1 MPERESAEFRPARES
16 SLWIVVVLVVLALGA
31 GAMWWRWSKQQAAP
45 AEAPPVASAPQPDA
59 PAPAVPPPAASAE
72 PQHPV
77 DATAEA
83 DLPKLDDADAKV
95 RAALAELLGGKAVA
109 SFLQVDGF
117 VRRFVATVDNLPRD
131 QAAARMWPVQRTPK
145 RFEVSGGGE
154 AQTVSLDNGARYT
167 PFVLFVESVNAQRA
181 AALYAKL
188 YPLFQQAYEEQ
199 GYPGRYFN
207 DRLVAVIDHLLQAP
221 EPTGPLS
228 VKLVEFKG
236 DGPSDRPSTH
246 YEFADP
252 KLERLS
258 AGQKALI
265 RTGLVN
271 ERRLKAK
278 LRELRAQIA
287 GGALKK
293 N

>member
-45 AEAPPVASAPQPDA
+45 AEAPPVAAAPQPDA
-59 PAPAVPPPAASAE
+59 PAPAAPPPAASAE

-83 DLPKLDDADAKV
+83 DLPKLDDADARV

-131 QAAARMWPVQRTPK
+131 QAAARMWPVQPTPK

-154 AQTVSLDNGARYT
+154 AQTISLDNGARYT

-181 AALYAKL
+181 AALYA
-188 YPLFQQAYEEQ
+188 QA
-199 GYPGRYFN
+199 
-207 DRLVAVIDHLLQAP
+207 LSAVPAGVRRAGLSGPLLQRPA
-221 EPTGPLS
+221 GR
-228 VKLVEFKG
+228 G
-236 DGPSDRPSTH
+236 DRPPAAGARADRAAAGEAGRGQGRRAFRPALDALRVRRPAARERFRPARRRWCASGWST
-246 YEFADP
+246 
-252 KLERLS
+252 S
-258 AGQKALI
+258 AG
-265 RTGLVN
+265 
-271 ERRLKAK
+271 
-278 LRELRAQIA
+278 
-287 GGALKK
+287 
-293 N
+293 